1 MNPKAYYIRN
11 KLIQKQ
17 VMFPMQHD
25 LMITVSLPYNHFCKD
40 AFAGFSDNHTHV
52 MVSVFFVILLKYFE
66 YFLAHVD

>member
-52 MVSVFFVILLKYFE
+52 MVSVFL
-66 YFLAHVD
+66 